1 MPWWVKECGRR
12 GATGAGRGLFL
23 RMGCVTSS
31 SFGVAERAA
40 ALTLP
45 YRFDPS
51 GLPEASWNRIPR
63 VCAKMHAVVL
73 IFVMAGLDP
82 AIHVYPAATLSRR
95 GCPARGRAS
104 RDSIDPAGLQA

>member
-1 MPWWVKECGRR
+1 MAGAAPPARAADCSCGW
-12 GATGAGRGLFL
+12 AVSL
-23 RMGCVTSS
+23 RPRSVL
-31 SFGVAERAA
+31 AERPPP
-40 ALTLP
+40 LPLP